1 MKSIITGLTFIF
13 AKNLIMMN
21 RILIAFFSIC
31 VFLSCSSDDGG
42 SDINNNPNDGFDRQA
57 ILSNWADNIII
68 PVYSDLNANLQTLV
82 DQKAAFIAEPNVENL
97 ESLRLAWQEAYK
109 VWQHAE
115 MFNVGLAEN
124 TNYIFQ
130 MNVYPTNVDDIESN
144 IQSQNYDLASVNNND
159 AVGFPALDYMLHG
172 LGETDADI
180 LAFYT
185 TGTNSES
192 YKTYLSDVVD
202 RMKSLTQ
209 TILDDWN
216 NGFRDTYVANTEN
229 SATGSINLM
238 VNDFIFYYE
247 KGFRAN
253 KFGIPAGNFSPN
265 PLPDRVEAFYK
276 SDFSKTLALEG
287 IDAIQNFFNGRA
299 YNSGA
304 DAESL
309 KDYLDFLNTIK
320 EGEDLS
326 SLINNQ
332 FDEARQKINTLDESF
347 AQQVETNN
355 VAMTETFDVIQLAVV
370 LLKVDMLQA
379 LDISVDFVDADGD

>member
-1 MKSIITGLTFIF
+1 MMK
-13 AKNLIMMN
+13 
-21 RILIAFFSIC
+21 RILITFFSVC
-31 VFLSCSSDDGG
+31 LLLSCSSDDGG
-42 SDINNNPNDGFDRQA
+42 TDINNNPTDGFDRQA
-57 ILSNWADNIII
+57 MLTNWADNIII
-68 PVYSDLNANLQTLV
+68 PVYSDLNAKLGNIVNAKTNFIDHPTQAKLDNL
-82 DQKAAFIAEPNVENL
+82 
-97 ESLRLAWQEAYK
+97 RMAWQEAYK

-115 MFNVGLAEN
+115 MFNVGLAES

-130 MNVYPTNVDDIESN
+130 MNVYPTNVNDIESN
-144 IQSQNYDLASVNNND
+144 IQSQNYDLGSVNNND
-159 AVGFPALDYMLHG
+159 AVGFPAVEYMLYG
-172 LGETDADI
+172 LAETDSEI
-180 LAFYT
+180 LSFYT
-185 TGTNSES
+185 SSTNADN
-192 YKTYLSDVVD
+192 YKTYLSDLAD
-202 RMKSLTQ
+202 RMKTLTQ
-209 TILDDWN
+209 SLLDDWN
-216 NGFRDTYVANTEN
+216 NGFRDSFVANTEN

-238 VNDFIFYYE
+238 VNDYIFYYE

-276 SDFSKTLALEG
+276 TDFSKTLALEG

-299 YNSGA
+299 YNSSA
-304 DAESL
+304 DAEGL

-332 FDEARQKINTLDESF
+332 FDEARQKINTLNESF
-347 AQQVETNN
+347 AHQVETSN

>member
-1 MKSIITGLTFIF
+1 MK
-13 AKNLIMMN
+13 
-21 RILIAFFSIC
+21 RILIALFAIFL
-31 VFLSCSSDDGG
+31 VLSCSSDDSG
-42 SDINNNPNDGFDRQA
+42 SEINNNPNDGFDRQA
-57 ILSNWADNIII
+57 MLSNWVDNIII
-68 PVYSDLNANLQTLV
+68 PVYTDLNVKLGNLV
-82 DQKAAFIAEPNVENL
+82 NAKSSFIDDPTQGNL
-97 ESLRLAWQEAYK
+97 DNLRMAWQEAYK

-115 MFNVGLAEN
+115 MFNVGLAES

-130 MNVYPTNVDDIESN
+130 MNVYPTNVNDIENN
-144 IQSQNYDLASVNNND
+144 IQSLNYDLGSVNNND
-159 AVGFPALDYMLHG
+159 AVGFPALDYLLHG
-172 LGETDADI
+172 LGENDSEI

-185 TGTNSES
+185 SNANAEN
-192 YKTYLSDVVD
+192 YKTYLSDLVD
-202 RMKSLTQ
+202 RMKTLTQ
-209 TILDDWN
+209 SVLDDWN
-216 NGFRDTYVANTEN
+216 NGFRDNFVSNTEN

-238 VNDFIFYYE
+238 VNDYIFFYE

-276 SDFSKTLALEG
+276 ADFSKTLALEG

-299 YNSGA
+299 YSGTS

-326 SLINNQ
+326 TLINTQ
-332 FDEARQKINTLDESF
+332 FDEARQKINTLNDNF
-347 AQQVETNN
+347 AEQVQTNN
-355 VAMTETFDVIQLAVV
+355 VAMTETFDIIQLAVV

-379 LDISVDFVDADGD
+379 LDISVDFVDTDGD

>member
-1 MKSIITGLTFIF
+1 MMK
-13 AKNLIMMN
+13 
-21 RILIAFFSIC
+21 RILIAFFSVC
-31 VFLSCSSDDGG
+31 LLLSCSSDDGRT
-42 SDINNNPNDGFDRQA
+42 DINTNPTDGFDRQA
-57 ILSNWADNIII
+57 MLTNWADNIII
-68 PVYSDLNANLQTLV
+68 PVYTDLNAKLGNLVNAKTN
-82 DQKAAFIAEPNVENL
+82 FIDDPTQANL
-97 ESLRLAWQEAYK
+97 DNLRMAWQEAYK

-115 MFNVGLAEN
+115 MFNVGLAESS
-124 TNYIFQ
+124 NYIFQ
-130 MNVYPTNVDDIESN
+130 MNVYPTNVNDIESN
-144 IQSQNYDLASVNNND
+144 IQSLNYDLGSVNNND
-159 AVGFPALDYMLHG
+159 AVGFPALDYLLHG
-172 LGETDADI
+172 LGENDTEI
-180 LAFYT
+180 LTFYT
-185 TGTNSES
+185 SNNNAEN
-192 YKTYLSDVVD
+192 YKTYLSDLVD
-202 RMKSLTQ
+202 RMKTLTQ
-209 TILDDWN
+209 SLLDDWN
-216 NGFRDTYVANTEN
+216 NGFRDSFVANTEN

-238 VNDFIFYYE
+238 VNDYIFYYE

-265 PLPDRVEAFYK
+265 PLPDRVEAFYQA
-276 SDFSKTLALEG
+276 DFSKTLALEG

-299 YNSGA
+299 YNSSA

-332 FDEARQKINTLDESF
+332 FDEARQKINSLDESF
-347 AQQVETNN
+347 AHQVETNN